1 MPQMT
6 HSDLPDVV
14 IDVDEFRA
22 RNRRVAGWVDVD
34 GDDVSCDECDFV
46 SKSAGGLSSHQRT
59 HTDDD

>member
-1 MPQMT
+1 MT

-34 GDDVSCDECDFV
+34 TSPVLPDVQDSDD
-46 SKSAGGLSSHQRT
+46 
-59 HTDDD
+59 TDDD